1 VSSLAYAYSDGM
13 NLTGMTDG
21 LNAANDNTLWY
32 TAANRLQ
39 NANGPWGNTTNYY
52 DLVGNRT
59 YNINT
64 VGASVTTR
72 VQAYAANSNRLTG
85 ITENTAAF
93 RTYTYDNAGNTLTE
107 TRPGESFA
115 YAYNNRNRLAS
126 VTRNTLAYASYTYNA
141 LEQLTSR
148 TTAAVGAPAGT
159 VHYLYDQDG
168 HLIAEANAATGA
180 ITRDYIWLASN
191 DPVRR
196 SLGEGGNDP
205 IDLPLA
211 IAENSTLTMVHA
223 DHLGRPTRMTDAA
236 RATVWQATWKPWGE
250 VHSLSGSLTQNLRYP
265 GQYFQIET
273 GYHYNH
279 HRHYDPMTGRYTQP
293 DPLRFVD
300 GPSVYA
306 YAGNSPYMNTDR
318 DGQII
323 QRFVAGAAIGAGFD
337 LGIQLYNNGGRLE
350 CVDWGSVGQSALIGA
365 GFGGIGR
372 SAVEYG
378 GTSLWRAFLRNEA
391 GTVKLSG
398 AYTIRFT
405 NRMRYYGKGPLS
417 RAQRSARELARKFNT
432 TVSKIKWKQ
441 SPSSREGFKAEARL
455 IEKGKG
461 VDRIDNYNKINSPGV
476 RYIRE
481 DGF

>member
-13 NLTGMTDG
+13 NLTGIADNLT
-21 LNAANDNTLWY
+21 AANSNTLWY

-64 VGASVTTR
+64 VGAATTER
-72 VQAYAANSNRLTG
+72 IQVYAANSNRLNSMA
-85 ITENTAAF
+85 ENTAAF
-93 RTYTYDNAGNTLTE
+93 RSYTYDSAGNTLTE

-115 YAYNNRNRLAS
+115 YTYNKRNRLAS
-126 VTRNTLAYASYTYNA
+126 VTRNAVAYASYTYNA

-191 DPVRR
+191 D
-196 SLGEGGNDP
+196 NDP
-205 IDLPLA
+205 VDLPLA
-211 IAENSTLTMVHA
+211 IAESSTLTTVHA

-236 RATVWQATWKPWGE
+236 KSTVWQATWKPWGE
-250 VHSLSGSLTQNLRYP
+250 IHQLSGTLTQNLRFP

-279 HRHYDPMTGRYTQP
+279 HRHYDPITGRYTQP
-293 DPLRFVD
+293 DPLRFID

-306 YAGNSPYMNTDR
+306 YAGNSPYMNVDR
-318 DGQII
+318 EGRAWHLLI
-323 QRFVAGAAIGAGFD
+323 RYGGGAALGAG
-337 LGIQLYNNGGRLE
+337 YVYWKSGGCASWAE
-350 CVDWGSVGQSALIGA
+350 IGEGALMGA
-365 GFGGIGR
+365 GLGGLGLGFGAAAEVGTISR
-372 SAVEYG
+372 LVMHHSVPRAVLRALPRGTANNPLVRGARGKPNRFGVPENAHNAAHSSPRGNHFPG
-378 GTSLWRAFLRNEA
+378 G
-391 GTVKLSG
+391 
-398 AYTIRFT
+398 
-405 NRMRYYGKGPLS
+405 
-417 RAQRSARELARKFNT
+417 
-432 TVSKIKWKQ
+432 
-441 SPSSREGFKAEARL
+441 
-455 IEKGKG
+455 
-461 VDRIDNYNKINSPGV
+461 NYNRDFFNAIRQAGGERNVTPQQV
-476 RYIRE
+476 RNIANQLMNKY
-481 DGF
+481 F